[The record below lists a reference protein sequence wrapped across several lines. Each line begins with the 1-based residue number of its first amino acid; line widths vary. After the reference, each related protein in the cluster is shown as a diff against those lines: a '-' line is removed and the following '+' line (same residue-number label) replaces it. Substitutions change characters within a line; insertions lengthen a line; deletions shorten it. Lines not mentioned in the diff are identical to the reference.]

1 MVDEADIDEMEDE
14 ETTPV
19 RAPSTS
25 AQRAQGDGF
34 MASAW
39 RAQNGVE
46 RWWGSLSKGR
56 FARVLKMARKP
67 EPDEFRQSSTVVLVG
82 IGVIGLIG
90 FLTYLFV
97 NWLLHSVL
105 SL

>member
-1 MVDEADIDEMEDE
+1 MPEEAEIEEMDDE
-14 ETTPV
+14 ETTVV
-19 RAPSTS
+19 RTASPS
-25 AQRAQGDGF
+25 AQRAQGTGVLS
-34 MASAW
+34 SAW
-39 RAQNGVE
+39 KAQNGIE

-67 EPDEFRQSSTVVLVG
+67 EPDEFRQSATVVLVG

-97 NWLLHSVL
+97 HWLISGVL